1 MSDIKLFA
9 DHCISNYIINY
20 LKELGFEVYRL
31 RDHIPRESP
40 DQIVISK
47 AQELNSIL
55 ISLNGDFSDIITYPP
70 ANYKGIISL
79 QLKNHPEIIPY
90 VMKLLGDYLQKNPN
104 MGHYKG
110 KLFLVDSYR
119 IRIKY

>member
-31 RDHIPRESP
+31 RDYIPQESP

-47 AQELNSIL
+47 AQEMNSIL

-70 ANYKGIISL
+70 ANYKGIMAL
-79 QLKNHPEIIPY
+79 QLKNHPEIIPH

-104 MGHYKG
+104 MGNYKG
-110 KLFLVDSYR
+110 KLFLVDSHK
-119 IRIKY
+119 IRIK